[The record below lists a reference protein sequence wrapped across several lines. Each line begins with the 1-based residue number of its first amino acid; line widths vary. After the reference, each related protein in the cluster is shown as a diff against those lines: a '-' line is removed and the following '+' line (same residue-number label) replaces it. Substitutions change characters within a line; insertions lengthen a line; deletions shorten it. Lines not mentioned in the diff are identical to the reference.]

1 MAWDIREKTVLITGA
16 TSGIGKATLMD
27 LAKSG
32 ATVIFTA
39 RNVNKAEGVLKEAK
53 EISNNDRIDYFEV
66 DLSSFK
72 SLTNFVKNFKE
83 KYDKLDVLI
92 NNAGTWNLR
101 LTLTEEGIEKTF
113 MVNYLAPF
121 YLTHSLLP
129 ILLENIPSR
138 IINVSSA
145 MHKGGKIN
153 FDDIE
158 MRKHYNGIQS
168 YSNTKLMVLMFT
180 KELAKRLEDK
190 GVYAFAVH
198 PGLVKTG
205 LFSNFPKPI
214 RDLFLMGA
222 RTPEKGAETSIYLA
236 KAEGVEELTGS
247 YFADTKPIPYLPIAD
262 DPAIRQKLWD
272 LSVEYIK
279 RFVPDFEPVV

>member
-180 KELAKRLEDK
+180 KELSKRLEDK

-222 RTPEKGAETSIYLA
+222 RTLEKGAETSIYLA

>member
-153 FDDIE
+153 FNDIE

-168 YSNTKLMVLMFT
+168 YSNTKLMVT
-180 KELAKRLEDK
+180 NSIHA
-190 GVYAFAVH
+190 VYTCAHF
-198 PGLVKTG
+198 
-205 LFSNFPKPI
+205 F
-214 RDLFLMGA
+214 
-222 RTPEKGAETSIYLA
+222 
-236 KAEGVEELTGS
+236 
-247 YFADTKPIPYLPIAD
+247 IP
-262 DPAIRQKLWD
+262 
-272 LSVEYIK
+272 S
-279 RFVPDFEPVV
+279 